1 MQSEQLNIKN
11 LVEEACEILNSSY
24 TIEDD
29 VYLIDVVT
37 EENNSV
43 EVSIYQNIDSFDV
56 EKLDCTVTIGPI
68 VKNLDLLY
76 TFLKNNFEL
85 DYGSFAIINEDGMDL
100 LVMVDSLLLE
110 SCSAEDLAS
119 VVLYMAEVSH
129 DTEALLMKYS

>member
-1 MQSEQLNIKN
+1 MERLEIKQL
-11 LVEEACEILNSSY
+11 VVEACEILNTTYSLD
-24 TIEDD
+24 ED
-29 VYLIDVVT
+29 VYYIEVST
-37 EENNSV
+37 EEDHSV
-43 EVSIYQNIDSFDV
+43 EVSIYQTIDSFDI

-85 DYGSFAIINEDGMDL
+85 DYGSFAIINEDGVDL
-100 LVMVDSLLLE
+100 LVMGDSLLLE

-119 VVLYMAEVSH
+119 VVLYMAEVAH

>member
-1 MQSEQLNIKN
+1 MHRDHLNAEDLIQ
-11 LVEEACEILNSSY
+11 EACEILNTTYSFD
-24 TIEDD
+24 ED
-29 VYLIDVVT
+29 VYLIEVVT
-37 EENNSV
+37 EEDHWV
-43 EVSIYQNIDSFDV
+43 EVSIYQTIDSSDV

-85 DYGSFAIINEDGMDL
+85 DYGSFAIINEDGIDL

-110 SCSAEDLAS
+110 SCSAADLAS
-119 VVLYMAEVSH
+119 VVLYMAEVAH